1 MTESDGGKVT
11 EEPQEE
17 RGDPG
22 SRNKDSTS
30 GTDRPA
36 GTSDADDYTGID
48 PQEPI
53 TDSPTL
59 PAGGG

>member
-1 MTESDGGKVT
+1 MTESDGGNVT

-22 SRNKDSTS
+22 SRTEDSRSATE
-30 GTDRPA
+30 RPA
-36 GTSDADDYTGID
+36 GTSYADDYTGVD

-59 PAGGG
+59 QSGGG